1 MKKQI
6 FLVVSVVL
14 FNVSIAFAQTPPPP
28 PASPAIQIADGAV
41 LNGKAISLA
50 KPEFPAAAKAVR
62 ASGAVN
68 VRVTIDEEGNVVS
81 AAAISG
87 HPLLRQA
94 SEQAARAS
102 RFSPTT
108 LSGQAV
114 KVTGVIV
121 YNFIPPKTESSN
133 EKKLEIMG
141 LAAYLTILDLMP
153 DGEWKE
159 IGQEDLRALPQIA
172 NELMPLAFV
181 TKATTKQKRSEIV
194 EKVSAALE
202 NKLSGADAWQFQFG
216 KAFAT
221 MMREVRSA
229 GLRADKTLDE
239 TAVKTNLLKMRNL
252 IFTAPADTPPDVLD
266 KFKELVK
273 FADTPDLNDNQ
284 TKLRFVGLVVET
296 LQTISPDLP
305 K

>member
-14 FNVSIAFAQTPPPP
+14 FNVSIAFAQTPPP

-68 VRVTIDEEGNVVS
+68 DRVMIDEEGNVVS

-159 IGQEDLRALPQIA
+159 IGQEDLRSLPQIA

-239 TAVKTNLLKMRNL
+239 TAVKTNLLKMRDL